1 MMKKI
6 LLVLFLAFLVHVP
19 LMQVMDGQAAF
30 AQDAG
35 GDVGSGLDFLASEE
49 EMPASFSNK
58 ASQDAQKYVADKD
71 WRMGRNPN
79 GRYVAIGTGDIN
91 GNPSF
96 PSFQMKRRNAF
107 VKAMVDAKRQIAQ
120 YYSQMVAKEVSHSF
134 SEGSP
139 DVAAEMMSSGEKK
152 TPEEIGVLDKV
163 QMLIHSEL
171 DAQLAERGV
180 EPDSEEAE
188 EVVQDILN
196 KDKFSDKIERMAKA
210 EVGALVVSK
219 IFEDSGNVAVVATYS
234 ANTKKLAVAMAGKGH
249 TPKVRK
255 RNSSKPS
262 IGSWIQ
268 SMSIKDLYP
277 AYGVQLTSDTNG
289 NLVIISYGQALAKS
303 ASKMSQ
309 RNAFMAAE
317 ADADA
322 FIRSFVGEAVAFN
335 NAKNE
340 LENSK
345 ELSNGDIETQ
355 LERLQETS
363 INTIAKS
370 LKIPGV
376 STARTWS
383 TQDKRSN
390 SVIAGVVRR
399 WDISSAESALSDAS
413 DFESVGASKGGQ
425 GVQGKSSSSSSGSA
439 SRTETFSGDSGNYG
453 HQSMESE
460 DF

>member
-91 GNPSF
+91 GNPSS

-120 YYSQMVAKEVSHSF
+120 YYSQMVAREVSHSYG
-134 SEGSP
+134 EGSP
-139 DVAAEMMSSGEKK
+139 EVAAEMMSSGEKK